1 VRWLKEPLVHFMA
14 GGGLLF
20 AAYAWLNPVLP
31 DVRPAARQ
39 VRVGA
44 GEVRWLTETW
54 VRRWQREPTVDE
66 LRVLVTNLL
75 KEELLSRE
83 ARELGLDEGDT
94 IVRRRLAQ
102 KLEFLVQDTARLTEP
117 TEEELRRF
125 YDAAPELYRTEPRI
139 SFIQVYFSRERR
151 RDPAQDARHALATL
165 RRAPTADTGD
175 LGDRLLVEGELRDA
189 DRQTVASAFGPDFA
203 SAVFELQPG
212 AWRGPI
218 ESGYGLHL
226 VRVSSM
232 NPGRPRPLTEMR
244 AQVVERWR
252 EQKQREAEAMLFT
265 RLMDKYEVVLDES
278 VKSVVGPLPL
288 RLVAHPTR

>member
-1 VRWLKEPLVHFMA
+1 VRWLKEPLVHFIV

-20 AAYAWLNPVLP
+20 AAYAWLNPVTP

-54 VRRWQREPTVDE
+54 VRRWQREPTADE

-165 RRAPTADTGD
+165 RRAPNTDTGD
-175 LGDRLLVEGELRDA
+175 LGDRLLVEGEFRDA
-189 DRQTVASAFGPDFA
+189 DRQTVASAFGPQFA

-226 VRVSSM
+226 VRVSSI
-232 NPGRPRPLTEMR
+232 NAGRPRPLAEAR

-265 RLMDKYEVVLDES
+265 RLIDKYDVVLDES
-278 VKSVVGPLPL
+278 VKSVIGPLPL
-288 RLVAHPTR
+288 RFVAHPSR